1 MSCASIKLFMIRDVG
16 SRNLALPVIVGIL
29 TLITASS
36 LILILVLV
44 ESHGGSE
51 RSLALI
57 ISGGDLPTSIAE
69 HLGDYEIRIVDGE
82 DEIAIR
88 SRIAVELFEHRIN
101 LRCGVR

>member
-1 MSCASIKLFMIRDVG
+1 MIRDVG

-36 LILILVLV
+36 LNLILVLM

-51 RSLALI
+51 RNLALT